1 MILLELYNFL
11 YKDIISGLEAPGSTR
26 KLYKNPTDGVQVQ
39 GQKGESMKALVL
51 HFYCL
56 RLKEIKKNIVWMIL
70 DGPYTRYFKVA
81 TPCLR
86 LLCHHVRDD
95 ISENQ
100 MKKGYKIIRSTKL
113 FRHSRGSRHWLDL
126 NSLLLNDN

>member
-51 HFYCL
+51 HLYCL
-56 RLKEIKKNIVWMIL
+56 RLKEIKKK
-70 DGPYTRYFKVA
+70 Y
-81 TPCLR
+81 CL
-86 LLCHHVRDD
+86 DD
-95 ISENQ
+95 I
-100 MKKGYKIIRSTKL
+100 GWTIYKVFQSSYSLSQIAVS
-113 FRHSRGSRHWLDL
+113 SRT
-126 NSLLLNDN
+126 